1 MDASKVYKKNDRVK
15 LVSMGN
21 DPDPIPV
28 GTEGVVT
35 HVQYLPSFNETQVG
49 VKWDNGR
56 SLSVILPQ
64 DQIVKL

>member
-1 MDASKVYKKNDRVK
+1 MDQSANYKINDRVK
-15 LVSMGN
+15 LVKMSQ

-28 GTEGVVT
+28 GAEGTVT
-35 HVQYLPSFNETQVG
+35 HVQYLPHFNETQVG

-64 DQIVKL
+64 DKIEKI